1 MAESG
6 SGDAVV
12 EEHEIDAPMEEVFE
26 YFVRPELLVRWI
38 GIAAELEPRP
48 DGVFRFEVMPGEF
61 CSGRYVEVTPPRRVV
76 FTWGWES
83 GAIPVP
89 PGSSTVEVDL
99 EPIGDRTRLRL
110 VHRDLAPEVRDL
122 HADGWRQ
129 FLPRLTAALEAR
141 AIPADPAEASAR
153 AGRPVPR
160 HRG

>member
-1 MAESG
+1 MAESA

-12 EEHEIDAPMEEVFE
+12 EEHEIDAPVEEVFE

-38 GIAAELEPRP
+38 GVAAELEPRP

-61 CSGRYVEVTPPRRVV
+61 CSGRYVEVEPPRRVV

-129 FLPRLTAALEAR
+129 FLPRLVAAAEGR
-141 AIPADPAEASAR
+141 EIPADPAEASAR

-160 HRG
+160 RPN